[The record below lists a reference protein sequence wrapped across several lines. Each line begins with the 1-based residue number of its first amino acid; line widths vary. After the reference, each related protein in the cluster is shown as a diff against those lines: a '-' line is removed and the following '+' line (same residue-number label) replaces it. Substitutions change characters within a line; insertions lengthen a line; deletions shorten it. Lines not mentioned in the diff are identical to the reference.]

1 MTYEAHPLFASARN
15 RSINPRSKPPML
27 LPSGGPMILFHIT
40 IHMLFTTSRPV
51 FPRSEGED
59 KTGPLGQQ
67 VKFRS
72 PRQINFL
79 SIES

>member
-1 MTYEAHPLFASARN
+1 
-15 RSINPRSKPPML
+15 
-27 LPSGGPMILFHIT
+27 MILFHIT
-40 IHMLFTTSRPV
+40 IHMLFTTSRPG

-59 KTGPLGQQ
+59 KTGPPGQQ

-72 PRQINFL
+72 LRQINFL

>member
-1 MTYEAHPLFASARN
+1 
-15 RSINPRSKPPML
+15 
-27 LPSGGPMILFHIT
+27 MILFHIT